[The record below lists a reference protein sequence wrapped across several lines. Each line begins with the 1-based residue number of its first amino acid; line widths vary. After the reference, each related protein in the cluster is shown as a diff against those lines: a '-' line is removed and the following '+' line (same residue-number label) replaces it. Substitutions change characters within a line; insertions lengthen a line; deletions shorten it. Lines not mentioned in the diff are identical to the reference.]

1 MGGTIHKFRTGSA
14 LFRFP
19 KKWANAVVSW
29 LAGVH
34 SPNGTIQV
42 KNTLNPTDDGSV
54 GLDINEDVVF
64 SLVAQRLDRR
74 GLTRSD
80 IKKARLLLD
89 ILLDGN
95 SVGRNGETY
104 SVNPDWVKNIVADV
118 LKNGRGGPE
127 EEKGVSVSN
136 AKVYMNTYLAADGY
150 THGDKVFITIK
161 NGLVTGFDN
170 QGDVQ
175 IYADGGGGAV

>member
-34 SPNGTIQV
+34 SPNGTIRV

-127 EEKGVSVSN
+127 EEKGVDVSERVIFEDIHSPSGTSHYYGTKVVVSV
-136 AKVYMNTYLAADGY
+136 
-150 THGDKVFITIK
+150 K
-161 NGLVTGFDN
+161 NGLVTKW
-170 QGDVQ
+170 DVQ
-175 IYADGGGGAV
+175 GVYDLFSGDPA